1 MGRSG
6 RGVEQLKTSFG
17 IEIEKEKSM
26 TDKTYEKIFAKL
38 SGHFLTQELPDNWRD
53 FDEDYLEEWFTE
65 CALDTY
71 QYWEWDE
78 VYDMIDRIVFDL
90 IKLGVK
96 L

>member
-1 MGRSG
+1 M
-6 RGVEQLKTSFG
+6 KTSFG
-17 IEIEKEKSM
+17 IEIEKDKSM
-26 TDKTYEKIFAKL
+26 KDKTYEKIFAKL

-96 L
+96 I

>member
-1 MGRSG
+1 M
-6 RGVEQLKTSFG
+6 KTSFG
-17 IEIEKEKSM
+17 IEMKEDKSM
-26 TDKTYEKIFAKL
+26 ADKTYEKIFAKL

-65 CALDTY
+65 CVLDTY
-71 QYWEWDE
+71 QYWEWDD
-78 VYDMIDRIVFDL
+78 VYDMIDRIVLDL